1 MRPTRLAALALC
13 ASLAALALPAQAL
26 GAANHPFLSAISGAP
41 TGFEDACGVG
51 FGPGGLYVSD
61 YYHDS
66 IVGPTTIANEDPAAG
81 PCKLA
86 FDAGG
91 DLYVNNWH
99 HDVVKYTEPFALATG
114 TLIDSAEPTGLAVD
128 QASGDV
134 YVAHRT
140 YVAEYNSAGAL
151 INEIGHDG
159 SAEYFGVAVF
169 SDDVEDSGGITERV
183 TELYVV
189 DAATHT
195 VKVFDPTGTLIR
207 EIDGAATP
215 QGHFTYLTDAEV
227 AVDNSPTSPS
237 YGHVFVLDAIGYGL
251 SEQPK
256 AALDEFNAAGAYR
269 GQIEGFTDA
278 EPSGIAFQ
286 EGTHNVYVTS
296 GNTEGSAVF
305 VYGPTAPAHSLKV
318 AKSGTGGG
326 TVTSSPAGI
335 ACGSACTA
343 EFDEGK
349 TVTLFAAPD
358 AHSVF
363 AGWTVTGA
371 EPCPGTGSCTVLI
384 SHNVEVSASFEE
396 PANQQTLTL
405 SESGG
410 GAGTVISEPAGIS
423 CPSDCAE
430 HFNQGRLVTLT
441 ATAAPH
447 SRFLEWQG
455 LACDESTAATCQV
468 TMNQAESLSAQF
480 APIPQINI
488 TVTKA
493 GSGQGTVT
501 SSPAGISCPGNC
513 SAAFDQGSELTLT
526 AAPAP
531 GATFAGFSGGGCSQ
545 AATCTLTIS
554 AAESLSAEFVSSS
567 QPTSSA
573 GAPSA
578 APPAS
583 QPAVTTPAVTQA
595 TNPQK
600 RHRKHKKRKHHRH
613 KHKHQAKRRT
623 R

>member
-1 MRPTRLAALALC
+1 MRRMRLAALALC
-13 ASLAALALPAQAL
+13 ASLAALALPGQAL
-26 GAANHPFLSAISGAP
+26 GAANHPFLSAING
-41 TGFEDACGVG
+41 GYEDACGVG

-66 IVGPTTIANEDPAAG
+66 IVGPTTIAAESPGDG
-81 PCKLA
+81 PCKLG
-86 FDAGG
+86 FDAAG

-99 HDVVKYTEPFALATG
+99 RDVVKYTEPFTVATG
-114 TLIDSAEPTGLAVD
+114 AVVDSAQPTGLAVD
-128 QASGDV
+128 QVTGDV

-140 YVAEYNSAGAL
+140 YVAEYSSTGAP
-151 INEIGHDG
+151 IATIGVG
-159 SAEYFGVAVF
+159 QLSEGYGVAVSEF
-169 SDDVEDSGGITERV
+169 PATAGD
-183 TELYVV
+183 LYVP
-189 DAATHT
+189 DAKDNT
-195 VKVFDPTGTLIR
+195 VKVFDPAGALIG
-207 EIDGAATP
+207 EMDGAATP
-215 QGHFTYLTDAEV
+215 QGHFTYLTDSEV

-237 YGHVFVLDAIGYGL
+237 YGHVFVLDAIGHGL

-286 EGTHNVYVTS
+286 EGTHNVYVTN

-305 VYGPTAPAHSLKV
+305 VYGPTAAAHSLKV

-430 HFNQGRLVTLT
+430 HFNEGRLVTLT
-441 ATAAPH
+441 ATPAPH
-447 SRFLEWQG
+447 NRFAGWAG
-455 LACDESTAATCQV
+455 VACDESTLMTCQV

-480 APIPQINI
+480 APIPQITL
-488 TVTKA
+488 TVTKT

-501 SSPAGISCPGNC
+501 SAPAGISCPGAC
-513 SAAFDQGSELTLT
+513 SAAFDQGSALTLT

-531 GATFAGFSGGGCSQ
+531 NATFAGYSGAGCSQ

-554 AAESLSAEFVSSS
+554 AAESLSAEFASSP
-567 QPTSSA
+567 QPSSPPS
-573 GAPSA
+573 APSA
-578 APPAS
+578 APPTS
-583 QPAVTTPAVTQA
+583 QSVATTPAVTQA
-595 TNPQK
+595 SGPQK
-600 RHRKHKKRKHHRH
+600 RHRKHKKHRHRRKPKHHA
-613 KHKHQAKRRT
+613 KHRAR
-623 R
+623 